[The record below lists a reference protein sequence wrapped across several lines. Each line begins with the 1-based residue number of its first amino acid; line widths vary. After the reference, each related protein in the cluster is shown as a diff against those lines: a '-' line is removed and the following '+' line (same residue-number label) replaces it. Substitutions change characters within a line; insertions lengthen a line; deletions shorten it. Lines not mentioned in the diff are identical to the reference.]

1 MLRPADIADRDF
13 LVVVHGYHKGE
24 VREFLAEISQAYASL
39 TERLEQ
45 ASEQEAPARDDFED
59 MGAEIASVLRAAKE
73 AAAAMTADAD
83 AKLSE
88 AEALLADARRE
99 ADELLAQA
107 TAALGQAQESAR
119 RAEQEAQER
128 SQQIV
133 REAEEQAH
141 AHRIEAEAGVRARL
155 DAIRHHEREIRDRL
169 EHLGDA
175 VRDATVRLD
184 SAPGEHI
191 DLDAMTSS

>member
-24 VREFLAEISQAYASL
+24 VREFLTEIARSYASL

-83 AKLSE
+83 AKLVE
-88 AEALLADARRE
+88 ADALLTEARRE
-99 ADELLAQA
+99 ADELVTQA
-107 TAALGQAQESAR
+107 AAALSEAHDAAR
-119 RAEQEAQER
+119 TIEQEAEER
-128 SQQIV
+128 SHRVV
-133 REAEEQAH
+133 REAEERAH

-155 DAIRHHEREIRDRL
+155 DAIRHHEQAIRDRL
-169 EHLGDA
+169 EQLGAAVLEATGSLDGTPVEHLDLEA
-175 VRDATVRLD
+175 ATVQ
-184 SAPGEHI
+184 
-191 DLDAMTSS
+191 